1 MKIFGREPVYI
12 LGFLAAA
19 IQALSAFGLEVSQET
34 QTAVNTAAAAVVA
47 VTSAIVLKNG
57 ALGAALLNLAQA
69 GMALF
74 VGLGL
79 DWSADDQ
86 AKWMA
91 LVSAGIALYLHE
103 KVTAPIAAVPLE
115 QKSPV
120 TSKYGQTA

>member
-1 MKIFGREPVYI
+1 MKVFGREPVYI

-34 QTAVNTAAAAVVA
+34 QTAVNAVAAAVVG
-47 VTSAIVLKNG
+47 VISAIVLKNG
-57 ALGAALLNLAQA
+57 ALGAALLNFAQA

-91 LVSAGIALYLHE
+91 LVSAGVALYLHE
-103 KVTAPIAAVPLE
+103 KVTAPIPAVPME

-120 TSKYGQTA
+120 APNGRVA